1 MILNNKQQQELL
13 KLFENNEVNLSADL
27 DIEPLDLMGE
37 VERALL
43 NEASDNLNNDDAKEE
58 LVYSIRDHLI
68 NYLNSEH
75 FIYYMDAMDY
85 LREEDSSL
93 RQSFEI
99 AKEYGLQDI
108 CSITLANLLSNQ
120 KHTTKP

>member
-99 AKEYGLQDI
+99 AKE
-108 CSITLANLLSNQ
+108 
-120 KHTTKP
+120 